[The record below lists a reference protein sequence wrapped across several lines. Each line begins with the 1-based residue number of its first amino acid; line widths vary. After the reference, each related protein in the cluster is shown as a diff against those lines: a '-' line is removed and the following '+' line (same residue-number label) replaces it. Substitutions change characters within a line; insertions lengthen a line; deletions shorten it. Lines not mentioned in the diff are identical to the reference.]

1 MTKPVGGDSDGITG
15 EELAEGYRL
24 SVESAPIGLALL
36 ALDGSWRYVNPAL
49 CRMLGGT
56 PEDFIGKTYQDFTH
70 PDDLA
75 EDLALVADLIA
86 GRTSSL
92 QFEKRYVRLDGE
104 IVYAKLHAVLAA
116 ESEGSPRYFV
126 SQIEDLTE
134 QKRQARAVEHANAR
148 FAALVEN
155 SSDVLSIS
163 DGAGLI
169 LYASP
174 ACTDAY
180 GRKPE
185 ELVGSYFGDIIHP
198 DDYGMVGEHMRRLKR
213 GDTRQVTFTHRQDH
227 PALGWRYFE
236 ATITNHLDNPAV
248 RGFVSNARD
257 VTDRIETAERLAH
270 QATHDP
276 LTGLP
281 NRARFLDEL
290 KRSLNS
296 MDHRDR
302 SAVLFIDLDW
312 FKGINDTLGHSI
324 GDEVLVTIADRMRS
338 VLRPG
343 DSLARL
349 GGDEFVVLAMEFG
362 GSESA
367 TTLAEQL
374 RAAIVAPM
382 RAGGQRV
389 CIGCSIGIAFST
401 AGHGP
406 ERLMQDADLA
416 MYLAKELGRN
426 RTEIYHESMRA
437 RAVDRLATE
446 QAIRHA
452 LTTDGI
458 EVVYQPI
465 VDLQTG
471 MLAYAESLAR
481 IRGADGQLI
490 SAEQFIPVAEETG
503 MIVALGEVVLSTAC
517 GQQIAWGT
525 AGFPTRGVTVN
536 VSARQLEAP
545 DFVDR
550 FSEIIHRQGA
560 DPGRLCL
567 EVTESTLIQGGSA
580 ANRNIHALKDIGV
593 SLALDDFGTGWASL
607 AHLRRFPFDAIKI
620 DRSFVG
626 GLGTDHPDT
635 EVVKA
640 IVGLSRSLGLQVISE
655 GVENVRQEELL
666 RSFCCGYGQGY
677 LYSKPLPAPEFEQL
691 PQLLDHR

>member
-1 MTKPVGGDSDGITG
+1 MTKPTGDKASGITR
-15 EELAEGYRL
+15 EELLEGYRL

-49 CRMLGGT
+49 CRMLGGQ
-56 PEDFIGKTYQDFTH
+56 PEDFVGKTYQDFTH
-70 PDDLA
+70 PEDLA
-75 EDLALVADLIA
+75 RDLALVADLIA

-92 QFEKRYVRLDGE
+92 LFEKRYVRLDGE
-104 IVYAKLHAVLAA
+104 VIHAKLRAVLAT

-163 DGAGLI
+163 DGDGRI
-169 LYASP
+169 IYASP

-180 GRKPE
+180 GRKAD
-185 ELVGSYFGDIIHP
+185 ELVGTRFGDIIHP
-198 DDYGMVGEHMRRLKR
+198 DDYGMVVEHIGRLKR
-213 GDTRQVTFTHRQDH
+213 GETRQVTFTHRQHH
-227 PALGWRYFE
+227 PDLGWRYFE
-236 ATITNHLDNPAV
+236 ATLTNHLDNPAV
-248 RGFVSNARD
+248 RGLVSNARD

-281 NRARFLDEL
+281 NRALFLDKLE
-290 KRSLNS
+290 RSVSAMN
-296 MDHRDR
+296 HADR

-324 GDEVLVTIADRMRS
+324 GDEVLITVAERMRA

-349 GGDEFVVLAMEFG
+349 GGDEFVVLAKGLDGPEP
-362 GSESA
+362 A
-367 TTLAEQL
+367 AALAEQL

-389 CIGCSIGIAFST
+389 CISCSVGIAFSS

-406 ERLMQDADLA
+406 EMLMQDADLA

-426 RTEIYHESMRA
+426 RTEIYRESMRA
-437 RAVDRLATE
+437 RAIGRLATE
-446 QAIRHA
+446 QAIRQA
-452 LTTDGI
+452 LASGGV

-465 VDLQTG
+465 VNLQTG
-471 MLAYAESLAR
+471 LLICAESLAR
-481 IRGADGQLI
+481 IRDADGQLLG
-490 SAEQFIPVAEETG
+490 AEQFIPVAEETG
-503 MIVALGEVVLSTAC
+503 LIVQLGEVVLHMAC
-517 GQQIAWGT
+517 GQQKAWER
-525 AGFPTRGVTVN
+525 AGFPTNGVTVN
-536 VSARQLEAP
+536 VSARQLDAP

-550 FSEIIHRQGA
+550 LSTIIHRHSL
-560 DPGRLCL
+560 DPSHLCL
-567 EVTESTLIQGGSA
+567 EVTESTLIEGSSV
-580 ANRNIHALKDIGV
+580 ANRNVHAVKDTGV

-626 GLGTDHPDT
+626 GLGTDHGDT

-640 IVGLSRSLGLQVISE
+640 IVGLSRSLGLRVIAE
-655 GVENVRQEELL
+655 GVETVQQEELL
-666 RSFCCGYGQGY
+666 RSFGCGYAQGY
-677 LYSKPLPAPEFEQL
+677 LYSKPLPAAEFEGL
-691 PQLLDHR
+691 TQLLTR

>member
-1 MTKPVGGDSDGITG
+1 MTKPVGDKSSGLTR

-49 CRMLGGT
+49 CRMLGGK
-56 PEDFIGKTYQDFTH
+56 PEDFVGKTFQDFTH

-75 EDLALVADLIA
+75 NDLALVADLVA
-86 GRTSSL
+86 GRTASL
-92 QFEKRYVRLDGE
+92 RFEKRYVRFDGE
-104 IVYAKLHAVLAA
+104 VIHAKLHAVLAT

-134 QKRQARAVEHANAR
+134 QKHQARAVEHANAR

-163 DGAGLI
+163 DGDGRI

-174 ACTDAY
+174 ACADAY
-180 GRKPE
+180 GRKAA
-185 ELVGSYFGDIIHP
+185 ELVGSRFGDIIHP
-198 DDYGMVGEHMRRLKR
+198 DDYGMVVGHLGRLKR
-213 GDTRQVTFTHRQDH
+213 GEVRQVTFTHRQQH
-227 PALGWRYFE
+227 PDLGWRYFE
-236 ATITNHLDNPAV
+236 ATLTNHLDNPAV

-257 VTDRIETAERLAH
+257 VTDRMETAERLAH

-281 NRARFLDEL
+281 NRLLFLDQL
-290 KRSLNS
+290 KQSVSTTN
-296 MDHRDR
+296 HRDL

-324 GDEVLVTIADRMRS
+324 GDEVLITIADRMQAM
-338 VLRPG
+338 LRPG

-349 GGDEFVVLAMEFG
+349 GGDEFVVLAKGLSGTEP
-362 GSESA
+362 A
-367 TTLAEQL
+367 TALAEQL
-374 RAAIVAPM
+374 RAAIIAPM

-389 CIGCSIGIAFST
+389 CIGCSIGIAFSSE
-401 AGHGP
+401 GHGP

-426 RTEIYHESMRA
+426 RTEIYDESMRA

-452 LTTDGI
+452 LTDDGV

-471 MLAYAESLAR
+471 LVACAESLAR
-481 IRGADGQLI
+481 IRDAGGQLI
-490 SAEQFIPVAEETG
+490 GAEQFIPVAEETG
-503 MIVALGEVVLSTAC
+503 MIVSLGEVVLSTAC
-517 GQQIAWGT
+517 GQQSAWEK
-525 AGFPTRGVTVN
+525 AGFPTHGVTVN
-536 VSARQLEAP
+536 VSARQLEAS

-550 FSEIIHRQGA
+550 FSTIIHRQDF
-560 DPGRLCL
+560 DPGHLCL
-567 EVTESTLIQGGSA
+567 EVTESTLIEGGSV
-580 ANRNIHALKDIGV
+580 ANRNIHALKEIGV

-620 DRSFVG
+620 DRSFVS
-626 GLGTDHPDT
+626 GLGSDYGDT
-635 EVVKA
+635 EVIKA
-640 IVGLSRSLGLQVISE
+640 IIGLSRSLGLRVIAE
-655 GVENVRQEELL
+655 GVESVQQEELL
-666 RSFCCGYGQGY
+666 RSFGCGYAQGY
-677 LYSKPLPAPEFEQL
+677 LYSKPVPAAEFEGL
-691 PQLLDHR
+691 THLLTR